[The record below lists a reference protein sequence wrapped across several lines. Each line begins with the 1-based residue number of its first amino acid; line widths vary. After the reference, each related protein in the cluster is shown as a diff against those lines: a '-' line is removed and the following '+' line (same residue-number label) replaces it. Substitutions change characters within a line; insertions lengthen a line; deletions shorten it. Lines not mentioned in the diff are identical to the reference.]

1 MIIGSGVI
9 GLLLSF
15 LVICIVLGLFWYI
28 FTNFAPEPIKRF
40 GTVVFV
46 VICGIL
52 LIWLIYAFAS
62 SGLASPHHLG

>member
-1 MIIGSGVI
+1 MIIGTGVI

-15 LVICIVLGLFWYI
+15 LIICIVLALFWYI
-28 FTNFAPEPIKRF
+28 FTSLAPEPIKRF

-46 VICGIL
+46 VICGIV